1 MAITKLCREFS
12 EQYPIQLT
20 CSCTNVPQGLDND
33 IALTFLRIVQ
43 ESLHNVVKHSEAKN
57 VQVEMTG
64 ADEELRLTVRDDGIG
79 FDIQEWKA
87 AKGLGLVSM
96 RERIDSIGGEFA
108 IDSTPGVGTSIRARV
123 HLTIAT
129 EPV

>member
-1 MAITKLCREFS
+1 
-12 EQYPIQLT
+12 
-20 CSCTNVPQGLDND
+20 
-33 IALTFLRIVQ
+33 
-43 ESLHNVVKHSEAKN
+43 
-57 VQVEMTG
+57 MTG